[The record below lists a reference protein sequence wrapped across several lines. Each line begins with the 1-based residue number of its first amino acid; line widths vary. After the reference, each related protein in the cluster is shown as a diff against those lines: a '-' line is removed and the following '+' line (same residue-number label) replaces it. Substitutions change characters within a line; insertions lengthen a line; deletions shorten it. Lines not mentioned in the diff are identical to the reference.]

1 MTARAVR
8 RGVLLLLLATAC
20 APSGPERRPAAAE
33 SLDSLLARGERV
45 YLRGAYDT
53 AGALWT
59 LALERGRAA
68 HDSLAQAR
76 ALTWLGLTAW
86 RRGDYRE
93 ARRLG
98 EDALGLK
105 RRIAGQVD
113 LSKSYNALGLLAWNE
128 GRLSDATRLFGDAS
142 AAAQAAGDLKGIAA
156 ASGNLALV
164 QTELG
169 EFDEARRGFDSMR
182 VAGRALVDPRIEG
195 NALTNLGMLAV
206 RVGDPAAAV
215 PLLDS
220 ARARYREA
228 DYPTGEQNALGQL
241 GTAYAA
247 LGSPHLALAVLDS
260 ALDQARRLG
269 LRQDEASDLEA
280 IAELYRDAGDI
291 PRALE
296 LYARAEPINRE
307 LGLTVEAGS
316 DLRSVAEIQLEVGT
330 LDAARDAGERALASH
345 RRAESRYEELIDR
358 ILLAELEQRAGASQ
372 RSEEH
377 IDSARALAH
386 RLGARRAAAQVALAE
401 ARIADRSR
409 RPLEVLATLAA
420 ARPALAAGGYGME
433 EESLRLQAR
442 ALAALGR
449 LDSAAAVGRRAIA
462 ALERIRGGYESH
474 ELRTSYLA
482 GKQGAYADLAAVLRR
497 QGRTEEAFEVVDAAR
512 GRVLVEGLASAR
524 ADSALSSAAGQA
536 LARGDELLR
545 TVAALQEQLQEAET
559 GGQPD
564 SADQARIGF
573 LSERLAR
580 ARRAYEELAIRVGE
594 IASPATTLL
603 GSGRVRADEI
613 VAALRGHEAIV
624 EYQPA
629 GDSLL
634 IFVARREG
642 VRSIAVAL
650 PRGGLSSRVRLAREL
665 IANRHDSSGRALPV
679 LRGLGDLL
687 IGSAR
692 RAGALSGVR
701 DLAIVP
707 HGVLAYLPFAALADS
722 AGRWLVQDYALVT
735 LPSAASLAALRA
747 RSGPVATAGAE
758 VLAPDPDHLPA
769 TAAEAE
775 AVARS
780 MPGSSVLLGRHASER
795 AAREALASGAVV
807 HLAAHGELNPRNPM
821 FSWIEAASARHGE
834 DGRLEVHE
842 ILGLRVRS
850 PLVFLSGC
858 ETGLGTAGS
867 TGFAQGEDF
876 ATLARAFLY
885 AGARNV
891 VATLWRVDDAGAAA
905 FATEYYRRLG
915 VEGPAGALAG
925 AQRAMA
931 AGGRWA
937 APYYWAGFTLAGDG
951 RSVKDIGTAVGWSH

>member
-1 MTARAVR
+1 VTARAVR
-8 RGVLLLLLATAC
+8 QGVLLLLLATAC
-20 APSGPERRPAAAE
+20 APGRPDRHPASAE

-53 AGALWT
+53 AAALWT
-59 LALERGRAA
+59 LALQRGRAA
-68 HDSLAQAR
+68 HDSLTQAR

-86 RRGDYRE
+86 RQGDYRE

-98 EDALGLK
+98 EEALAFK
-105 RRIAGQVD
+105 RRIAGQAD

-142 AAAQAAGDLKGIAA
+142 AAAQAAGDLKGIAS

-169 EFDEARRGFDSMR
+169 EFEEARRGFDSMR
-182 VAGRALVDPRIEG
+182 VAGRALDDPRIEG

-260 ALDQARRLG
+260 ALDQARRQG
-269 LRQDEASDLEA
+269 LRQDEASNLEA

-316 DLRSVAEIQLEVGT
+316 DLRSVAEIQLGLGT
-330 LDAARDAGERALASH
+330 LEAARDAGERALASH
-345 RRAESRYEELIDR
+345 RLVESRYEELIDR

-377 IDSARALAH
+377 IDSARALAQ
-386 RLGARRAAAQVALAE
+386 RLGTRRAAAQVALAE
-401 ARIADRSR
+401 AQIADRSR
-409 RPLEVLATLAA
+409 RPQQVLAVLAA
-420 ARPALAAGGYGME
+420 ARPALAAGGYGMD

-482 GKQGAYADLAAVLRR
+482 GKQGAYADLAEVLRR
-497 QGRTEEAFEVVDAAR
+497 QGRTGEAFEVADAAR
-512 GRVLVEGLASAR
+512 GRVLVERLANAR
-524 ADSALSSAAGQA
+524 ADSALSGTAGRA
-536 LARGDELLR
+536 LARGDVLLR
-545 TVAALQEQLQEAET
+545 TVAALQEQLKEAET
-559 GGQPD
+559 GGNPD
-564 SADQARIGF
+564 SAGLARIGF
-573 LSERLAR
+573 LSERLDR
-580 ARRAYEELAIRVGE
+580 TRRAYEELATRVGE

-613 VAALRGHEAIV
+613 VATLRGHEAIV

-634 IFVARREG
+634 IFVARRDG
-642 VRSIAVAL
+642 VRAISVAL
-650 PRGGLSSRVRLAREL
+650 PPGGLSSRVRLAREL
-665 IANRHDSSGRALPV
+665 IANRHDSLGRRALPV
-679 LRGLGDLL
+679 LRSLGDLL

-707 HGVLAYLPFAALADS
+707 HGVLAYLPFAALADP
-722 AGRWLVQDYALVT
+722 AGRWLVQDYSLLT

-747 RSGPVATAGAE
+747 RSGPVAAAGAE

-769 TAAEAE
+769 TAMEAE
-775 AVARS
+775 AVGRS
-780 MPGSSVLLGRHASER
+780 MPGSSVLLGRQASEL
-795 AAREALASGAVV
+795 AVREALASGAVV

-821 FSWIEAASARHGE
+821 FSWIEAARARPGE

-905 FATEYYRRLG
+905 FATEYYRWLG
-915 VEGPAGALAG
+915 LEGPAGALAG
-925 AQRAMA
+925 AQRTMA

-937 APYYWAGFTLAGDG
+937 APYYWAGYTLAGDG
-951 RSVKDIGTAVGWSH
+951 RSVGTAVGWIR